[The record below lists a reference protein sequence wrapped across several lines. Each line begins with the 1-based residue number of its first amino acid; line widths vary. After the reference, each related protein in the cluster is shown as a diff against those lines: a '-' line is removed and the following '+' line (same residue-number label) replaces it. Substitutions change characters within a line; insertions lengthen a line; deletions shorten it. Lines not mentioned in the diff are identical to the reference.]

1 MSDSLASL
9 FSRLLLPLPDI
20 SLTSWDLGPLSQ
32 HRCISLLLRC
42 FVFRKVEASDWWWT
56 ARDHGKGTVSAVVS
70 FPPSFART
78 FSSRERRLGTR
89 QSLYKDMLPL
99 KIYPYLSDPR
109 NKRNR
114 RKICRNVQF
123 TESMDQLWLAINLYS
138 VYNSNDQR
146 RFFNTMEC
154 DHRGK
159 REGKWGERRT
169 ILRYFIFLD
178 RSL

>member
-1 MSDSLASL
+1 MKRKSPTPWFPFFHGFFVL
-9 FSRLLLPLPDI
+9 F
-20 SLTSWDLGPLSQ
+20 LT
-32 HRCISLLLRC
+32 RCISL
-42 FVFRKVEASDWWWT
+42 EASDWLWT
-56 ARDHGKGTVSAVVS
+56 ARDHGKGIVSAVVS

-123 TESMDQLWLAINLYS
+123 TESMGQLWLAINLYS
-138 VYNSNDQR
+138 IYNSNDQR

-154 DHRGK
+154 DYRRLSLETRG
-159 REGKWGERRT
+159 EVRRKKDNFE
-169 ILRYFIFLD
+169 LFHIFG
-178 RSL
+178 